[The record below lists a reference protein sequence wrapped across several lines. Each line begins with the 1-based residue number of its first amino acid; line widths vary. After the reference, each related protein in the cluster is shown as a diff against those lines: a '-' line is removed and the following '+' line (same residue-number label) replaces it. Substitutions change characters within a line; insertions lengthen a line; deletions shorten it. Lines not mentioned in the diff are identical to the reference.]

1 MKSSN
6 VLRFIESGILIAV
19 ATVLSLFQPF
29 QLPFGG
35 GITIVSMLPIVIV
48 SYRYGVKWGIFT
60 GFTYSLLMMATG
72 YSTVRGLFLPDDDGG
87 SINIIRAI
95 LIILL
100 DYICAYTMLGIGG
113 LFRNKLKAAT
123 GLCLGAIAALTA
135 RYIVHIIS
143 GAVFYGAWA
152 EWFFTQE
159 GFYKAGDVIMNNFS
173 GKSLAVIYS
182 VFYNGL
188 YMIPEIILTAI
199 AAYFIGKIP
208 YITRKKQ

>member
-6 VLRFIESGILIAV
+6 ILRFIESGILIAV

-100 DYICAYTMLGIGG
+100 DYIL
-113 LFRNKLKAAT
+113 LE
-123 GLCLGAIAALTA
+123 
-135 RYIVHIIS
+135 IS
-143 GAVFYGAWA
+143 
-152 EWFFTQE
+152 
-159 GFYKAGDVIMNNFS
+159 
-173 GKSLAVIYS
+173 L
-182 VFYNGL
+182 
-188 YMIPEIILTAI
+188 
-199 AAYFIGKIP
+199 
-208 YITRKKQ
+208 

>member
-1 MKSSN
+1 M
-6 VLRFIESGILIAV
+6 
-19 ATVLSLFQPF
+19 
-29 QLPFGG
+29 
-35 GITIVSMLPIVIV
+35 
-48 SYRYGVKWGIFT
+48 KWGIFT

-87 SINIIRAI
+87 SINIIRAL
-95 LIILL
+95 LIIFL

-123 GLCLGAIAALTA
+123 GLCLGAITALTA

-159 GFYKAGDVIMNNFS
+159 GFYKAGDVIMDNFS